1 MVVTNTIDT
10 IDSII
15 NQQAESFPL
24 FLRKLREIQLDG
36 GVSKCPSA

>member
-15 NQQAESFPL
+15 NQQAESFPVL
-24 FLRKLREIQLDG
+24 LRKLREIQLDG
-36 GVSKCPSA
+36 GVGKSSSA